1 MSDLTKLAA
10 DLYAATDTDWILR
23 SHTIATEPVVV
34 DVTLYPELYR
44 DRLKTFHAIGNT
56 YEEAAKD
63 VILQARREYVND
75 GDETT
80 Q

>member
-1 MSDLTKLAA
+1 MSNDLFKLAA

-23 SHTIATEPVVV
+23 SHTIVTEPVTVSV
-34 DVTLYPELYR
+34 ELYQ
-44 DRLKTFHAIGNT
+44 DALITFHAIGNT

-80 Q
+80 I